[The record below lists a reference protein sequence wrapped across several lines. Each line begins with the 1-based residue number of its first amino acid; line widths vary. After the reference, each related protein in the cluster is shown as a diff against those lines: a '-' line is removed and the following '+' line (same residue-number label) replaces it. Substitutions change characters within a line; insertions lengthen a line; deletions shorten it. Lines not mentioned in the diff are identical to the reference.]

1 MADIIEYEEG
11 YDLGGSSSDDTNPP
25 LTFRQDAQNLIDI
38 VEAQGMTY
46 QDDVASIKALDL
58 TYCPKYAYCFANDKL
73 YEYDATSTAAD
84 DDVDVLLPSSSVGR
98 WLTARDFST
107 SVAVTQQYVDD
118 QDILLATQLV
128 AYVDARC
135 ENGAQVNTI
144 ESISVN
150 TVDVAPDGNKNVD
163 ITVPE
168 NTSDLNNDSNFVADA
183 TYVHTD
189 NNYTNTEK
197 SKLAGIAAT
206 AQVNVIET
214 VKVNGTALSVVN
226 KAVDITTTTGDTGD
240 SAYEVAVAEGYS
252 GSQTEWVAS
261 LQGADGTLWKYTAE
275 TLVIGSDVTVGDL
288 VAPFAVNDLVISTDN
303 NVWGIIKSVA
313 GTDAI
318 VTGLAAGGASGQDG
332 SAIFFGTA
340 VTGTGTG
347 ISAVVAGSKTGDY
360 YKNTTTS
367 YFYQATAADTWDY
380 KGTDKGDDGVDGVV
394 DPTVLTELTGSVQDT
409 DRIPIIRAGGVYYV
423 TAANYKAYIIP

>member
-46 QDDVASIKALDL
+46 QDDVTSIKALDL

-73 YEYDATSTAAD
+73 YEYDATSTAAA

-118 QDILLATQLV
+118 KDSLLASQLEG
-128 AYVDARC
+128 YVDARC
-135 ENGAQVNTI
+135 EDGAQVNTI

-150 TVDVAPDGNKNVD
+150 TVDVSPDGNKNVD
-163 ITVPE
+163 ITVPK
-168 NTSDLNNDSNFVADA
+168 NTSELVNDSNFVVDA

-189 NNYTNTEK
+189 NNYTNAEK
-197 SKLAGIAAT
+197 SKLSGIDAA

-214 VKVNGTALSVVN
+214 VKVNGTALPVVN

-240 SAYEVAVAEGYS
+240 SAYEVAVAEGYN
-252 GSQTEWVAS
+252 GSQAEWVAS

-275 TLVIGSDVTVGDL
+275 ALVIGSDVIVGDL
-288 VAPFAVNDLVISTDN
+288 VEPFAVNDLVISTDN

-318 VTGLAAGGASGQDG
+318 VTGLAQGGGDGTDGIDGKNGATWYSGIDITEEG
-332 SAIFFGTA
+332 ND
-340 VTGTGTG
+340 
-347 ISAVVAGSKTGDY
+347 GDY
-360 YKNTTTS
+360 YLRTTDYEIFKKTSGAWNSIGNIKGADGIDGNPISLPDYQEVFAIEPADYIVVFKGGQPAVIQWENLKN
-367 YFYQATAADTWDY
+367 
-380 KGTDKGDDGVDGVV
+380 
-394 DPTVLTELTGSVQDT
+394 L
-409 DRIPIIRAGGVYYV
+409 I
-423 TAANYKAYIIP
+423 